1 MTEVVFYSRYTMYC
15 HLFWCVFWKIS
26 VVAVALLAQYTKYSV
41 TCWNIRKYGLWCHIW
56 IYSSQ

>member
-41 TCWNIRKYGLWCHIW
+41 TCWNIRKYGL
-56 IYSSQ
+56 